1 MPRAQGSGKSD
12 AQKGNVLLTGSI
24 ELLAASFPSP
34 PPVVQEREHVDNFVL
49 QLLVVTGG
57 IPWILT
63 YFWIIRR
70 GFIDKYLAMPLIPL
84 FFNFAWEF
92 TYSFVYV
99 PPFTG
104 QHYVNIAWFFL
115 DILIIWQGVKYGR
128 KDYQDLTQRQ
138 FLWVF
143 AGVLVLSYAV
153 MILMNRD
160 LGDDIGGYT
169 AFTLNTFIS
178 YCYILMLKKRRSTVG
193 QTMYIGLG
201 KLFGTLS
208 SSILYVLFYPDRFGM
223 MVLYATILFL
233 DIVYLV
239 MLRRQFIA
247 EGASPWRKF

>member
-1 MPRAQGSGKSD
+1 MLITTIDMLS
-12 AQKGNVLLTGSI
+12 V
-24 ELLAASFPSP
+24 SFPSP
-34 PPVVQEREHVDNFVL
+34 PPVLQDREEVNSFVL
-49 QLLVVTGG
+49 QLLVLTGG
-57 IPWILT
+57 IPWMLT

-70 GFIDKYLAMPLIPL
+70 GFKDRYLAMPLVPL
-84 FFNFAWEF
+84 FFNFGWEF

-115 DILIIWQGVKYGR
+115 DILIIWQGIKFGR
-128 KDYQDLTQRQ
+128 KDYPHLTQRQ
-138 FLWVF
+138 FLWIF
-143 AGVLVLSYAV
+143 AGVLVLAYAI

-169 AFTLNTFIS
+169 AFTLNAFIS
-178 YCYILMLKKRRSTVG
+178 YCFILMLTKRKSTVG

-208 SSILYVLFYPDRFGM
+208 SSILYILFYPDRWGM
-223 MVLYATILFL
+223 MVLYTTILFL

-247 EGASPWRKF
+247 EGSSPWKKF

>member
-1 MPRAQGSGKSD
+1 MFASSVEFLASG
-12 AQKGNVLLTGSI
+12 
-24 ELLAASFPSP
+24 FPTP
-34 PPVVQEREHVDNFVL
+34 PPVVQERESVSDFTL
-49 QLLVVTGG
+49 QLLVITGG

-70 GFIDKYLAMPLIPL
+70 GFIDKYLAMPLVPL

-92 TYSFVYV
+92 TYSFVYI

-104 QHYVNIAWFFL
+104 QHYVNISWFFL
-115 DILIIWQGVKYGR
+115 DILIIWQGIKYGR
-128 KDYQDLTQRQ
+128 KDYPGLSRNQ
-138 FLWVF
+138 FLWAF
-143 AGVLVLSYAV
+143 AGVLVLAYSL

-169 AFTLNTFIS
+169 AFTLNAFIS
-178 YCYILMLKKRRSTVG
+178 YCFILMLKSRRSTVG
-193 QTMYIGLG
+193 QTMYIGFG

-208 SSILYVLFYPDRFGM
+208 SSILYVLFYPDRWGM

-239 MLRRQFIA
+239 MLRRQFIT
-247 EGASPWRKF
+247 EGVSPWRKF